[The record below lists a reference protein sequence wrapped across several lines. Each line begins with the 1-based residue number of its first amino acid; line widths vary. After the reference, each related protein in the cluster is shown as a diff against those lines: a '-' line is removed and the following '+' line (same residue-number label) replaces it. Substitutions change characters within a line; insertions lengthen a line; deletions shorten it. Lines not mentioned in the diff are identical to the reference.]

1 MFAYVRD
8 FPRCL
13 GAGAAPKLGPRS
25 GLVAAK
31 RRLAHIQERDGNWLF
46 LSYEALSVG
55 FSSNSTNMTTN
66 IKYLPLLVGIA
77 GSSGATLPRQHMEM
91 SATCTVIQR

>member
-1 MFAYVRD
+1 M
-8 FPRCL
+8 L
-13 GAGAAPKLGPRS
+13 GGWSGPQTRTAKRHL

-55 FSSNSTNMTTN
+55 FSSTSNSTNMTTN
-66 IKYLPLLVGIA
+66 IKYLPSLVGIA
-77 GSSGATLPRQHMEM
+77 GSFGAALPRQHMEM